1 MTDSRL
7 DRQWSAGALLRF
19 ALPTIAMMLFMGLY
33 TIVDTIFVARFVN
46 TDALSSINIVCP
58 VLNVTVG
65 LGTMLA
71 AGGNAIVSRRL
82 GAGEHQAA
90 KETFTLLILTGAG
103 LGVLILLIGAI
114 WLDPILR
121 ALGASERL
129 LPYCRD
135 YLMALLLFIPANVL
149 QTLFSNL
156 FITAGQPGLGF
167 GLAVLSGA
175 ANIILDY
182 VLIAL
187 CRLGIQGAA
196 LGTGIGYLIPA
207 AAGLVY
213 FAANKG
219 VLSFARPKWRWPVI
233 RESCFNGSSEM
244 VSQLAAAVTTF
255 LFNRTMMDLAGE
267 NGVAAITILIYAQF
281 MLNTMFIG
289 YAMGIAPVIGFLHGS
304 GNTVQQ
310 KKVFAV
316 SMRFVWAASGLI
328 FLLSLSGGPYVAG
341 LFAGEAPEVRRI
353 ASNGFSIFSYSFL
366 FCGLN
371 IYTSAM
377 FTALSNGTISAI
389 LSFLRTFGLLAGGIV
404 LLPRVWGING
414 VWLAVPVA
422 EGVMFAVSV
431 LCLLAYQRNGAR
443 RRSFGYFESQSG
455 KAAGEDPHGAHA
467 EGNRPNRRH
476 SQSQQ
481 QPKGDHPQGK

>member
-156 FITAGQPGLGF
+156 FITAGQPVSSTRNLCSTPCLSATRWASHRSSVFFMAAETPFSKKRFSPSACG
-167 GLAVLSGA
+167 LSG
-175 ANIILDY
+175 
-182 VLIAL
+182 
-187 CRLGIQGAA
+187 
-196 LGTGIGYLIPA
+196 
-207 AAGLVY
+207 
-213 FAANKG
+213 
-219 VLSFARPKWRWPVI
+219 RPP
-233 RESCFNGSSEM
+233 
-244 VSQLAAAVTTF
+244 
-255 LFNRTMMDLAGE
+255 D
-267 NGVAAITILIYAQF
+267 
-281 MLNTMFIG
+281 
-289 YAMGIAPVIGFLHGS
+289 
-304 GNTVQQ
+304 
-310 KKVFAV
+310 
-316 SMRFVWAASGLI
+316 
-328 FLLSLSGGPYVAG
+328 
-341 LFAGEAPEVRRI
+341 
-353 ASNGFSIFSYSFL
+353 
-366 FCGLN
+366 
-371 IYTSAM
+371 
-377 FTALSNGTISAI
+377 
-389 LSFLRTFGLLAGGIV
+389 
-404 LLPRVWGING
+404 
-414 VWLAVPVA
+414 
-422 EGVMFAVSV
+422 
-431 LCLLAYQRNGAR
+431 
-443 RRSFGYFESQSG
+443 
-455 KAAGEDPHGAHA
+455 
-467 EGNRPNRRH
+467 
-476 SQSQQ
+476 
-481 QPKGDHPQGK
+481 